1 MANYRNLQEWKNDLI
16 NKITKSLQETANKIY
31 DKWKEL
37 VGKEIYSYNS
47 PTYEKTGMLLES
59 IRLSEVKREG
69 DLFYIDIYVEN
80 KEHGYVEQWKSDINT
95 YTNIYKMF
103 SWGFHNGEEI
113 NPSNEIYESYILT
126 KKWVDILKDML
137 KEKGIRV

>member
-1 MANYRNLQEWKNDLI
+1 ML
-16 NKITKSLQETANKIY
+16 NKISLLIFNK
-31 DKWKEL
+31 
-37 VGKEIYSYNS
+37 
-47 PTYEKTGMLLES
+47 
-59 IRLSEVKREG
+59 
-69 DLFYIDIYVEN
+69 FYVIIYVEN